1 MLFYTKGV
9 FYIIINLYNI
19 YLTKVKEKTVDIH

>member
-1 MLFYTKGV
+1 MLFFTKGV